1 MCGKSQLQHGQE
13 AVGSLQTYPK
23 LRFLGKKAFLVV
35 NFQLQLLGCVYE
47 GRNKQGKV
55 MMIVDK

>member
-1 MCGKSQLQHGQE
+1 MWKITATTWSGGCWIFADL
-13 AVGSLQTYPK
+13 PK
-23 LRFLGKKAFLVV
+23 AEVSWKKAFLVV